1 MEALQKELVQA
12 IDNHLPSAIGEQLRK
27 RLEDAKRL
35 DAENEKLRT
44 ANGERIQEIHD
55 LKSEISRHKA
65 LNERELAIEKQKLD
79 IADRLRHIETREHA
93 LESTLAEQRAE
104 AANDKCH
111 AIYTLAEI
119 ALGKRSYT
127 ERITRKRD
135 EEVPDKNNSYG
146 GTRTLNHRDE
156 TEVHREEIG

>member
-12 IDNHLPSAIGEQLRK
+12 IDNHLPSAIGEQLRQ
-27 RLEDAKRL
+27 RLEEAKRIDKENAGLVKLVEEGTQTMTELRGTIAKHIAL
-35 DAENEKLRT
+35 DKR
-44 ANGERIQEIHD
+44 EI
-55 LKSEISRHKA
+55 A
-65 LNERELAIEKQKLD
+65 LQERERNIESDRRVLD
-79 IADRLRHIETREHA
+79 SREHA
-93 LESTLAEQRAE
+93 LDKELAQQRAE